1 MEDVLDEAGITSP
14 VTKPERGARDTAGAE
29 AAFAAMVDRHAG
41 LMYRVAYSLL
51 RNPQDAEDAVQETLL
66 KLYRTGAWQQM
77 DEERGFLARSVWRAG
92 LNRLGTQ
99 SAKAMRHAE
108 DVADLELA
116 SSTQSPE
123 DAAVEDSARGLM
135 NRLIDE
141 LPDRFRQTLIL
152 SAIEGM
158 RSHEVAEVLG
168 IPEATV
174 RTRVLRAKTELRR
187 RFLQRTAAAE
197 GARR

>member
-1 MEDVLDEAGITSP
+1 MDDVLDEAGTTSP
-14 VTKPERGARDTAGAE
+14 VAEPKTRTSGAAAAD
-29 AAFAAMVDRHAG
+29 AAFAALVDRHAG

-66 KLYRTGAWQQM
+66 KLYRTGAWLQM
-77 DEERGFLARSVWRAG
+77 DDERGFLARSVWCAG

-108 DVADLELA
+108 DIAGLELA
-116 SSTQSPE
+116 SSSQSPE
-123 DAAVEDSARGLM
+123 DAALAGSARGLM

-187 RFLQRTAAAE
+187 RFLQMTAAAE